1 MIASSKRITK
11 WAAVFIKYMELFS
24 LQSIV
29 NMKIFRFNLLALFN
43 DCVYIF
49 LVIKDALG
57 GMCYLFHD
65 QLRGGHSDTDS
76 FLLQC
81 TEHFCVVQIT
91 P

>member
-1 MIASSKRITK
+1 MKNLQVKCIMRPSSMT
-11 WAAVFIKYMELFS
+11 VFIY
-24 LQSIV
+24 
-29 NMKIFRFNLLALFN
+29 
-43 DCVYIF
+43 F
-49 LVIKDALG
+49 LYVDAIG

-81 TEHFCVVQIT
+81 TEHFRVVQIT